1 MSASAADYVGSVPTV
16 VNYVHHQICTEY
28 RFGDGIMTW
37 FPGISVA
44 GGISVK
50 VYGRHPGIPEG
61 TGSTPVDAIM
71 SCWL

>member
-1 MSASAADYVGSVPTV
+1 MSASAADHVGSIPTV
-16 VNYVHHQICTEY
+16 VDYADHEIRTTY
-28 RFGDGIMTW
+28 GFRGGIMIW
-37 FPGISVA
+37 FPGTSVV